1 MLSINLAPT
10 FCVQSHML
18 KFLIASCLL
27 AFSFCTRAEVLRD
40 VPYCT
45 NNGVVLKLD
54 LYLPDNKPSK
64 PMPLAVFVHGG
75 GWVQGSKAGGL
86 WLQNVRTELN
96 KRGYVVASVDYR
108 LAPQYKWPLFM
119 NDVKCSIRFLCAN
132 ARKYRID
139 PKHIGAW
146 GTSAGGHLVAMLGTT
161 DKKDKLEGDHYKG
174 QSSAVQ
180 AVVDMFGPSDMPLL
194 VSERQHVQRANI
206 VFGVDLEEN
215 GMTNDFLLK
224 QASPVE
230 HVSKKSAPTLII
242 HGERDELVHMN
253 QAEVFFDKLKATG
266 VPARL
271 IIVKN
276 GTHGL
281 ATPNIDPSREELV
294 KTIADFFD
302 QYLKK

>member
-1 MLSINLAPT
+1 MLG
-10 FCVQSHML
+10 ML
-18 KFLIASCLL
+18 KFLAVFFVTALSM
-27 AFSFCTRAEVLRD
+27 FCHAEVLHD

-54 LYLPDNKPSK
+54 LYLPDQKPSK
-64 PMPLAVFVHGG
+64 PLPLAVFVHGG
-75 GWVQGSKAGGL
+75 GWVQGSKTGGL
-86 WLQNVRTELN
+86 WLQNVKTELN

-108 LAPQYKWPLFM
+108 LAPKYKWPLFM
-119 NDVKCSIRFLCAN
+119 NDVKCSIRFLRAN
-132 ARKYRID
+132 AKKYHID
-139 PKHIGAW
+139 PKHVGAW

-161 DKKDKLEGDHYKG
+161 DKKDKLEGDHYPHE
-174 QSSAVQ
+174 SSAVQ

-206 VFGVDLEEN
+206 VFGVELQEK
-215 GMTNDFLLK
+215 GMTNDVILK
-224 QASPVE
+224 QASPIE
-230 HVSKKSAPTLII
+230 HVSKKTAPTLII
-242 HGERDELVHMN
+242 QGERDPTVHVN

-281 ATPNIDPSREELV
+281 ATPDIDPSREELV
-294 KTIADFFD
+294 QTIADFFD